1 MEQLTIELLSSSGS
15 SFPCCDDA
23 CVGTA
28 AAAVAALICHEG
40 SAEAA
45 ATAISQLFPTAQAVA
60 VHCPSASCPGQ
71 LTLGLQQAQ
80 RGTCRLTACTCS
92 AADVLLRSAA
102 AACTLDGS
110 HEGEAEQAT
119 LAALGEILGQQLRQ
133 HVKQQV
139 EVSHRCTAEARKRV
153 GGGAVWP
160 SMLATRMVLARL
172 HATERGEL
180 LSNLCTRASPWLA
193 GPSCRGGQPAH
204 PAPCGQPPAA
214 YDGPLTPTG
223 NASVVLAP
231 QRTATH
237 VTNPPS
243 IMPLNSLPSLT
254 LWFGSPLFPAFVCLI
269 ALPYQI
275 LS

>member
-1 MEQLTIELLSSSGS
+1 MGGKGHFTAATAATAAAPGPASTHAAIPPLPSLLQRGQTTQENELVEQLTIELLSSSGS

-45 ATAISQLFPTAQAVA
+45 AAAISQLFPTAQAVA

-139 EVSHRCTAEARKRV
+139 EVRHQCTAGARKRV
-153 GGGAVWP
+153 GSGGEFG
-160 SMLATRMVLARL
+160 LARTQYVWCMPRSTAVSFPTCAPVPRPGLQVL
-172 HATERGEL
+172 HAEV
-180 LSNLCTRASPWLA
+180 AS
-193 GPSCRGGQPAH
+193 RHIQH
-204 PAPCGQPPAA
+204 PA
-214 YDGPLTPTG
+214 
-223 NASVVLAP
+223 ASH
-231 QRTATH
+231 QQTMMGH
-237 VTNPPS
+237 
-243 IMPLNSLPSLT
+243 
-254 LWFGSPLFPAFVCLI
+254 
-269 ALPYQI
+269 
-275 LS
+275 